1 MLRLSVKA
9 MAIACGLLSGA
20 AILLVEVIHLAD
32 PSYGVNFLQMA
43 SSVYPWFHASP
54 TIQSVA
60 IGTVEGVIDGAICGL
75 VLALLYNNFAHTRRY
90 VRENS
95 HQEANPM

>member
-1 MLRLSVKA
+1 MLRLSAKA
-9 MAIACGLLSGA
+9 MAIACGLLWGA
-20 AILLVEVIHLAD
+20 AILLVEVIHFVD
-32 PSYGVNFLQMA
+32 PSYGVNFLQMT
-43 SSVYPWFHASP
+43 SSIYPWFHASR

-60 IGTVEGVIDGAICGL
+60 IGTVEGVIDRAICGL
-75 VLALLYNNFAHTRRY
+75 VLALLYNNFAHSRRY